1 MRKRDERL
9 RCSAETEKLTQ
20 VCEDAVFSTHVTKGQ
35 LVLCD
40 QLEGQGITSSRRE
53 CMHPCGEL

>member
-9 RCSAETEKLTQ
+9 RSFAETEKLSQ
-20 VCEDAVFSTHVTKGQ
+20 KCVKVRYSQHM

-53 CMHPCGEL
+53 CMHPRGEL